1 MPIYEYVC
9 TTCGHTLEIFQSIKD
24 DPLVDCQHCQN
35 SSLVKLV
42 SASLFRLKG
51 GGWYET
57 DFKKDGDKKKNL
69 ISNESVAASTAP
81 SSETAVSNN
90 TATSVSKAQTD
101 SV

>member
-1 MPIYEYVC
+1 MS
-9 TTCGHTLEIFQSIKD
+9 F
-24 DPLVDCQHCQN
+24 DPKPN
-35 SSLVKLV
+35 TGG
-42 SASLFRLKG
+42 LFKNK
-51 GGWYET
+51 Y
-57 DFKKDGDKKKNL
+57 KKDGDKKKNL